1 VNVTNE
7 ENSRDPERREGPP
20 AAASSFAIRMPDV
33 DNIYELVVVA
43 AQRARQ
49 LNLANRILPPE
60 SGFNPV
66 EKALGEALA
75 QTVKFEVSDKPRKEP
90 T

>member
-1 VNVTNE
+1 MTNE
-7 ENSRDPERREGPP
+7 DISQDQERREEPP
-20 AAASSFAIRMPDV
+20 RPASSFAIRMPDV
-33 DNIYELVVVA
+33 ENIYELVVVA

-66 EKALGEALA
+66 EKALGEALSHS
-75 QTVKFEVSDKPRKEP
+75 VKFEVSDKPRKEP
-90 T
+90 TQ

>member
-1 VNVTNE
+1 MTE
-7 ENSRDPERREGPP
+7 DSSQERREEPP
-20 AAASSFAIRMPDV
+20 KPASSFLIRMPDV

-66 EKALGEALA
+66 EKALGEALTN
-75 QTVKFEVSDKPRKEP
+75 TVKFEIADKPRKEP
-90 T
+90 AA

>member
-1 VNVTNE
+1 MV
-7 ENSRDPERREGPP
+7 ENATPERREEPP
-20 AAASSFAIRMPDV
+20 RPASSFLIRMPDV
-33 DNIYELVVVA
+33 ENIYELVVVA

-66 EKALGEALA
+66 EKALGEALTN
-75 QTVKFEVSDKPRKEP
+75 TVKYEIGEKPGKEP
-90 T
+90 AA

>member
-1 VNVTNE
+1 MT
-7 ENSRDPERREGPP
+7 ENANQERREETPKP
-20 AAASSFAIRMPDV
+20 ASSFLIRMPDV
-33 DNIYELVVVA
+33 ENVYELVVVA

-66 EKALGEALA
+66 EKALGEALTN
-75 QTVKFEVSDKPRKEP
+75 TVKFEIADKPRKEP
-90 T
+90 AA